1 MLFMGRHARWG
12 ITRGST
18 ITAGSGSGSV
28 RGMGPVGWDKG
39 SRQMVQ
45 MDGHSSVEWEGRMA
59 VSRAQGAQLVD
70 VEIEI
75 WVDIVWDDRA
85 VNCRSDGGSYL
96 KRDWAGKL
104 RESGMRW

>member
-1 MLFMGRHARWG
+1 MGQGFETDGADGRAFVG
-12 ITRGST
+12 GEGGADGGF
-18 ITAGSGSGSV
+18 AGA
-28 RGMGPVGWDKG
+28 
-39 SRQMVQ
+39 
-45 MDGHSSVEWEGRMA
+45 GRA
-59 VSRAQGAQLVD
+59 VD

-85 VNCRSDGGSYL
+85 VNCRSDGGSCL